1 MGKIQDLMLKDKI
14 RRAEAEKKR
23 KEQQQHQQRG
33 DPKARRAEPAAA
45 PVEGKEAGEDEAP
58 KKEGEEEEKEKEDE
72 AEEKKAEE
80 DEQEEK
86 EKEEDEKEKPTE
98 LTEDE
103 KALWYRKMGQPDLLR
118 RELATGFAHFSL
130 PSESEGFDDIKF
142 VWGNKEKCTSIMKE
156 WIMSQKKTQRVED
169 LKPSAWFTERWDAW
183 Q

>member
-1 MGKIQDLMLKDKI
+1 MG
-14 RRAEAEKKR
+14 
-23 KEQQQHQQRG
+23 
-33 DPKARRAEPAAA
+33 
-45 PVEGKEAGEDEAP
+45 
-58 KKEGEEEEKEKEDE
+58 EEKEKDDE

-86 EKEEDEKEKPTE
+86 ETE
-98 LTEDE
+98 LTEEE

-142 VWGNKEKCTSIMKE
+142 VWDSKEKCTSIMKE

-183 Q
+183 QEKVKEWKR